1 MNFRSLLDY
10 ISDDS
15 APLNQQT

>member
-10 ISDDS
+10 LSDDS
-15 APLNQQT
+15 APVNH